1 MKSEPESGLL
11 PRVLVIEDEISMR
24 RVLCDCLE
32 RRGYR
37 VLSAA
42 DGAEGLRRVLEEGPD
57 LVLLDL
63 MLPKLDGFSI
73 CRELRRVGYG
83 GRILI
88 LTARGRV
95 EDRVQGLDLGAD
107 DYLAKPFSREELLAR
122 VRALLRRKEE
132 SASAGRVRVM
142 FGEVEVDFGG
152 YRARREGQEVVLTAR
167 EFAMLRLLVERAG
180 QVVTREDF
188 LDRVWGV
195 TAFPTTRTVDK
206 HIVALRQKLEPDPAH
221 PRWIHTVHGVGYRL
235 ELGKPVG

>member
-1 MKSEPESGLL
+1 MPLSPSLE
-11 PRVLVIEDEISMR
+11 RILVVEDEVSMR
-24 RVLCDCLE
+24 TILGDCLE

-37 VLSAA
+37 VLTSA
-42 DGAEGLRRVLEEGPD
+42 DGAEGLRRALEEKPD

-63 MLPKLDGFSI
+63 MLPKLDGFAI
-73 CRELRRVGYG
+73 CRELRRLGFP

-122 VRALLRRKEE
+122 VRALLRRSET
-132 SASAGRVRVM
+132 SVPAGRRLRL
-142 FGEVEVDFGG
+142 GDLEVDFA
-152 YRARREGQEVVLTAR
+152 ARRAVRGEIEIPLSAR
-167 EFAMLRLLVERAG
+167 EFAMLALLAERAG
-180 QVVTREDF
+180 AVVTREEF

-206 HIVALRQKLEPDPAH
+206 HVVALRQKLEADAAQ
-221 PRWIHTVHGVGYRL
+221 PRWIQTVHGVGYRL
-235 ELGKPVG
+235 NGARVE